1 MASYQVNPL
10 EILDSTNS
18 TGVGSGGSLTV
29 GGGMA
34 VGMDLYVGGNV
45 SISGTTTSFADNI
58 IIINAGATTSQDTG
72 ILLNRA
78 SSDVSDMT
86 SANYSSIIYSELGDE
101 FRFGYASEDTRGN
114 LTINSYLPV
123 RTGGVNIIGGSL
135 NATYDTNTIGNIFT
149 TGGNV
154 GIGTTSPTY
163 ILDIGGTSRVDG
175 DLEVIGNLNVTGAL
189 NYLDLTFQTS
199 SNILTGNITTT
210 NLIFNHSTAQSL
222 IISETA
228 TVANLN
234 VTGTMVFST
243 LDNVESIG
251 ATNTTFVNILN
262 TSMTT
267 GTVRSSLISSA
278 NISVSL
284 MTSGTALITNISN
297 TSLTSGTLR
306 ATTLISSANISM
318 GRGTINNLS
327 VNTLVSA
334 SNVIVTNLTN
344 TNSLF
349 TNTSISNLTVDNL
362 TGSEIN
368 VSTSTVANMIISS
381 YIKTPLI
388 EAITYTGANMS
399 LSGDLNIGGSI
410 VSTFTTNAN
419 YINTNTTTD
428 TLLVNVSMSAIGDFN
443 TIGNVIYTTGGNV
456 GIGTVSPIYLL
467 DVNGNARYTGSV
479 TMANLEV
486 GGLADIPNISNS
498 NLSNTAIT
506 TGTLRVRTLATMG
519 QLNSLNLTV
528 GNIRANVSISTG
540 QLSILNVTAGTIRAT
555 TLITTANISVVNITS
570 SNFRATR
577 ATTSSLVA
585 GDATITTLNIQD
597 TLGVDATYG
606 TVCATTGITTG
617 ILLSTEA
624 TIGSL
629 NVNTYLNATGLINT
643 FGSIVTTGDGHVGI
657 GTSEP
662 LYQLELSTD
671 SAAKPSTNTWTVS
684 SDERLKTN
692 IELANLEMCYNTV
705 KNIPLKKYKWRDD
718 VYTNDQVPDRSKLG
732 WIAQDVEQLIPKAVE
747 KRDMLGY
754 SDCRTLNSDQ
764 IIANLYGCVQKL
776 MKDIELLK
784 EEVEIIKESSV
795 NTLSVQTSDKLI
807 LKGVGKSTKPI
818 PLRKIRH

>member
-318 GRGTINNLS
+318 GRGTVNNLS

-362 TGSEIN
+362 TGSN
-368 VSTSTVANMIISS
+368 VNLVNSSVSNLVISS
-381 YIKTPLI
+381 YINTPLI

-399 LSGDLNIGGSI
+399 LSGNLNIGGSI

-428 TLLVNVSMSAIGDFN
+428 TLLVKTSMSAIGDIN

-479 TMANLEV
+479 SMANLEV
-486 GGLADIPNISNS
+486 SGLADIPNISN
-498 NLSNTAIT
+498 TAIS
-506 TGTLRVRTLATMG
+506 TGTLRVGTLATIG
-519 QLNSLNLTV
+519 QLAAFNFTA

-540 QLSILNVTAGTIRAT
+540 QLSILNVTAGTIRVT
-555 TLITTANISVVNITS
+555 TLLTTANVSVVNVTS
-570 SNFRATR
+570 TNLRATR
-577 ATTSSLVA
+577 STISSLVSS
-585 GDATITTLNIQD
+585 DATITTLNTQD
-597 TLGVDATYG
+597 T
-606 TVCATTGITTG
+606 TTASLFVSTGLTSANIDITG
-617 ILLSTEA
+617 YIS
-624 TIGSL
+624 
-629 NVNTYLNATGLINT
+629 ATGLINT
-643 FGSIVTTGDGHVGI
+643 FGSIVTTGDGYVGI

-705 KNIPLKKYKWRDD
+705 KNIPLKKYRWRDD

-776 MKDIELLK
+776 IKDIELLK

-795 NTLSVQTSDKLI
+795 NKLSVQTTDKLI